1 MAMTFRSDEDVR
13 AVKVFVSKVKAM
25 REAQKNYFRSR
36 DGMMKAHAMT
46 LEREVDQQLYQWDL
60 ERIRDEE
67 REMEPELFPG
77 N

>member
-1 MAMTFRSDEDVR
+1 MTFRSDEDVR